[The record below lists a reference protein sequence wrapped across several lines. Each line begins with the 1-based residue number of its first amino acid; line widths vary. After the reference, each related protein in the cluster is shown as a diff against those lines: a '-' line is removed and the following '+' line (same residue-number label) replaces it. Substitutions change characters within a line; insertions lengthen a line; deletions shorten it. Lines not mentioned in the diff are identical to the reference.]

1 MFKQHGI
8 LRKTMIAFNGSFIN
22 YNNELILVPKTNLY
36 FLLNNINNEI
46 EFKCKLLEWCSRD
59 ASKTMPFSSDK
70 RNRDY
75 WTFVRERIN
84 EVLNTDFNHKEM
96 SLIYSNLGNQIN
108 RKKTIKFIESNYDFS
123 LLDRL

>member
-108 RKKTIKFIESNYDFS
+108 REKTIKFIESNYDFS